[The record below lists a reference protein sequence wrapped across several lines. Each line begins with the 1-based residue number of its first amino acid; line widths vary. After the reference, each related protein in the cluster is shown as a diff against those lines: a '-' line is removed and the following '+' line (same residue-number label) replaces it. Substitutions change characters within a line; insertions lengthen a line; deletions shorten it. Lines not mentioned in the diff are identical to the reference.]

1 MIYSNDYKIGIEDI
15 GVNSE
20 ATNKALLAIMQDVSA
35 LHSASIG
42 YGVLE
47 IETKKRAWMLLDW
60 KMKVI
65 KRPKYNDEI
74 KAETWSRKVERL
86 YAYRDFQ
93 LKDKDG
99 NIVAIGTS
107 RWIFVDTDRRRPV
120 RLTAD
125 IADLYESETDKS
137 VFTEE
142 IKDIEYEEGYIFK
155 REYYIQ
161 RRDIDINEHMHN
173 LSYLDMAYEILPNE
187 IYKNKIFD
195 NLLNQNFTVDC
206 KNKVWCTD
214 FTYMRQPNGKFRYNC
229 SIIDLYDRLAI
240 ASLNSDYINTDLAI
254 DTLKTALKKEKHP
267 KVILHSDQGV
277 QFTSWDFVNF
287 CYEQGWLSLR

>member
-137 VFTEE
+137 VFDEE
-142 IKDIEYEEGYIFK
+142 IKDIEYEEDYIFK
-155 REYYIQ
+155 KEYRIQ

-195 NLLNQNFTVDC
+195 NVRI
-206 KNKVWCTD
+206 V
-214 FTYMRQPNGKFRYNC
+214 Y
-229 SIIDLYDRLAI
+229 
-240 ASLNSDYINTDLAI
+240 
-254 DTLKTALKKEKHP
+254 KKEI
-267 KVILHSDQGV
+267 VYGENIE
-277 QFTSWDFVNF
+277 
-287 CYEQGWLSLR
+287 CYYAHYDDKYIVTVKSEDKIKAIIELY

>member
-1 MIYSNDYKIGIEDI
+1 MIYRNDYKIGIEDI

-42 YGVLE
+42 YGVFE

-99 NIVAIGTS
+99 NIIAIGTS

-125 IADLYESETDKS
+125 IVDLYESETDKS
-137 VFTEE
+137 VFPEE
-142 IKDIEYEEGYIFK
+142 IKDIEYEEDYIFK
-155 REYYIQ
+155 KEYYIQ

-173 LSYLDMAYEILPNE
+173 LSYLDMAYEILPDD

-195 NLLNQNFTVDC
+195 NVRI
-206 KNKVWCTD
+206 V
-214 FTYMRQPNGKFRYNC
+214 Y
-229 SIIDLYDRLAI
+229 
-240 ASLNSDYINTDLAI
+240 
-254 DTLKTALKKEKHP
+254 KKEIVYGENIECYYSQHNDKYIITA
-267 KVILHSDQGV
+267 KSKDKINAVIEL
-277 QFTSWDFVNF
+277 
-287 CYEQGWLSLR
+287 Y

>member
-65 KRPKYNDEI
+65 KRPKYNYEI

-99 NIVAIGTS
+99 NIIAIGTS

-125 IADLYESETDKS
+125 I
-137 VFTEE
+137 V
-142 IKDIEYEEGYIFK
+142 
-155 REYYIQ
+155 
-161 RRDIDINEHMHN
+161 
-173 LSYLDMAYEILPNE
+173 
-187 IYKNKIFD
+187 
-195 NLLNQNFTVDC
+195 
-206 KNKVWCTD
+206 
-214 FTYMRQPNGKFRYNC
+214 
-229 SIIDLYDRLAI
+229 DLYDISDSLELLGTTLETFKNHASDDWNWHKWSFNHNFQNRFWAYISRGRIIRKI
-240 ASLNSDYINTDLAI
+240 A
-254 DTLKTALKKEKHP
+254 
-267 KVILHSDQGV
+267 
-277 QFTSWDFVNF
+277 
-287 CYEQGWLSLR
+287 